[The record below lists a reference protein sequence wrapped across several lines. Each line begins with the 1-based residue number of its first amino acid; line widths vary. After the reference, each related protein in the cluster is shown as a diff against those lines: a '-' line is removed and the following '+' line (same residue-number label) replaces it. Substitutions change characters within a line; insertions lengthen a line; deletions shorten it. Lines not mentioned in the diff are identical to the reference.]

1 MSPSSP
7 LILVDVAVLFAWVR
21 CLVNTMK
28 KDSENNMY
36 FKISKISLHQ
46 LVHVISILQ
55 IKLRFKIRQLSARCD
70 QFFSFSDNLHLL

>member
-21 CLVNTMK
+21 CLGNTRIVK
-28 KDSENNMY
+28 IICRIY

-46 LVHVISILQ
+46 LVHVISISPDQ
-55 IKLRFKIRQLSARCD
+55 IPF
-70 QFFSFSDNLHLL
+70 